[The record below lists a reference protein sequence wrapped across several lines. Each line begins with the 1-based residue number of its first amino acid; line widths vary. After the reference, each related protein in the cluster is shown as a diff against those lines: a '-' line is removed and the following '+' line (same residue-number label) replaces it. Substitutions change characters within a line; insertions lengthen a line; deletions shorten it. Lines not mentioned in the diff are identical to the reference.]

1 MAYASVVTAAA
12 RQGLGQHIQVVLAND
27 PQHLIDIAL
36 LAQVSQVLAIM
47 ACTLGKTAFAVTL
60 LRIVVQRRLIY
71 VLWFIIVSMNLV
83 NVLCAIFVFT
93 QCEDPRHLWN
103 QAIPSKC
110 WPTYVF
116 TNISLFVGGKC
127 LCGSGQGLCTDLQQ
141 HIQALKISCWLCC
154 PGL

>member
-1 MAYASVVTAAA
+1 MVTAAA
-12 RQGLGQHIQVVLAND
+12 RQGLGRHIEVVLATN

-36 LAQVSQVLAIM
+36 LAQVSQTLAIM
-47 ACTLGKTAFAVTL
+47 ACTLGKTSFAVTL

-71 VLWFIIVSMNLV
+71 ILWFIIISMNLI
-83 NVLCAIFVFT
+83 NVLCAIFVFV
-93 QCEDPRHLWN
+93 QCDDPRHLWN

-116 TNISLFVGGKC
+116 TNFSLFVGGKC
-127 LCGSGQGLCTDLQQ
+127 SQFATARVSADYEQ
-141 HIQALKISCWLCC
+141 HIQAPKTLCWLSC